1 MSNVITTKLK
11 WRKLSADAYEANG
24 DGHRYAVLFLGF
36 DSATW
41 LATTDNR
48 RYAPRPEQSLLAARR
63 VCEAWADLSHST
75 RVVTLAVSMS
85 VSR

>member
-1 MSNVITTKLK
+1 MSHFTTQLM
-11 WRKLSADAYEANG
+11 WRQVADDAYEAS
-24 DGHRYAVLFLGF
+24 DGHHRYAVLFLGF

-48 RYAPRPEQSLLAARR
+48 RYAPRPEQSVLAAKRI
-63 VCEAWADLSHST
+63 CEAWADLSHST
-75 RVVTLAVSMS
+75 RVVSLAISMS